1 MNKGLNL
8 KVVGDIIDQ
17 MFTKDKFGSL
27 IANWDNLR
35 VGPVAE
41 GMRAQLSMDKTLAG
55 TLVRKTYATDVEF
68 AYRPYGSTPVIA
80 GGIKLFG
87 PSPLK
92 GLKFKGK
99 LEASTGG
106 VEGNLFLKRCKV
118 RERKIMNWI
127 KEKIALTENLT
138 TKNEAEELLKEV
150 EKDQVL
156 TGGGY
161 DGTEMFSITKS
172 ALDFLSKSARSVDL
186 ADTWRS
192 ELLMS
197 EILKLREELW
207 GELGN
212 PIGKLRVTS
221 LQIVRYLQD
230 SDGMMGW
237 PVYAKARIP
246 LTKTTAIRIS
256 NNTGVSVLHLVDNEV
271 RDEATG
277 EVRQAYVVDGVAYAL
292 DHMVVRATDLPAI
305 IHTLARIQ
313 RHGVKYKD
321 GELVEKPGKARS
333 VSPNSALSGA
343 EEAMSFTSFLELC
356 KDKQVHWLP
365 SLQDHPT
372 QTKMIRKW
380 YEDVLVPKEY
390 RALAADWS
398 GYDKTVDGSV
408 LATIIYYIIRP
419 LYHKDDQKW
428 IDLAIVSL
436 VYKYFIISKTAGKAN
451 PELYEEVLKNLPHAD
466 IDDEFMIVG
475 TINGLGSGAK
485 LTHVGG
491 SLYGEVIIHH
501 CLPNQLGFDPVSG
514 PQAGDDTSLGVPLS
528 HIHLDSVEDTY
539 NPISDAAKEWN
550 LELNVGKQMW
560 VVKSGEPVN
569 IFLQYS
575 YHKNLDIWGI
585 GTAARYSVAVPFAE
599 RDNGLSV
606 GEQYMAVISKLNN
619 GWTSPFIRDY
629 IRSWLLEDDFA
640 CALFKEYG
648 VSGFDILSKTVGD
661 DLQEVTQRL
670 DLMYNWGIST
680 EDLLAGRIPVLPIIA
695 EVASGLSPKMS
706 IKSALSLL
714 GEDSKSVASDV
725 DNVVDGPDLDAD
737 NDSD

>member
-1 MNKGLNL
+1 MNTGLNL
-8 KVVGDIIDQ
+8 KIIGDVIGE
-17 MFTKDKFGSL
+17 MFTIDKYGSL
-27 IANWDNLR
+27 IANWDKLQ
-35 VGPVAE
+35 VGRTAE

-55 TLVRKTYATDVEF
+55 TLARKTYATDVEF

-80 GGIKLFG
+80 SGIKLFG

-92 GLKFKGK
+92 GLKYKGK
-99 LEASTGG
+99 LEASKN
-106 VEGNLFLKRCKV
+106 EANNEFLKRCSV
-118 RERKIMNWI
+118 REKRINNWVKDKI
-127 KEKIALTENLT
+127 KLTEELT
-138 TKNEAEELLKEV
+138 THNEAENLLKEV
-150 EKDQVL
+150 EKDQVM

-172 ALDFLSKSARSVDL
+172 LLDFLMKSAHSVDL
-186 ADTWRS
+186 KDTWRS
-192 ELLMS
+192 EMLMS
-197 EILKLREELW
+197 EILQLREELW
-207 GELGN
+207 KELGY
-212 PIGKLRVTS
+212 PMGKLRVTS

-246 LTKTTAIRIS
+246 LSKTTAIRIS

-271 RDEATG
+271 RDPNTG
-277 EVRQAYVVDGVAYAL
+277 EVHPAYVVDGVCYAL
-292 DHMVVRATDLPAI
+292 DHMTVRATDLPAI

-313 RHGVKYKD
+313 RHGYKWKD
-321 GELVEKPGKARS
+321 GDLVEKPGKARS
-333 VSPNSALSGA
+333 VSPNAASSGA

-372 QTKMIRKW
+372 QIKLIRSW
-380 YEDVLVPKEY
+380 YENELIPKKY

-398 GYDKTVDGSV
+398 GYDKTIDGSI
-408 LATIIYYIIRP
+408 LATAIYYIIRP

-436 VYKYFIISKTAGKAN
+436 VYKYFIVSKTAAQAN
-451 PELYEEVLKNLPHAD
+451 PDMYQEVLKLLPHAD
-466 IDDEFMIVG
+466 IDDEFIIVG

-491 SLYGEVIIHH
+491 SLYGELIIHH
-501 CLPNQLGFDPVSG
+501 CLPRQLGWEPVSG

-528 HIHLDSVEDTY
+528 HINLESVEDTY
-539 NPISDAAKEWN
+539 QPISDAAKEWN

-560 VVKSGEPVN
+560 VVSSGEPVN

-575 YHKNLDIWGI
+575 YHNNLNIWGI

-599 RDNGLSV
+599 RDNGLSIS
-606 GEQYMAVISKLNN
+606 EQYMAVISKLNN
-619 GWTSPFIRDY
+619 GWSSPFIKEY

-648 VSGFDILSKTVGD
+648 VSAFDILSKSIGD
-661 DLQEVTQRL
+661 DLQEITQRL

-706 IKSALSLL
+706 IQEASKLL
-714 GEDSKSVASDV
+714 GEDLASDAQY
-725 DNVVDGPDLDAD
+725 DVVNGPDLDAD
-737 NDSD
+737 DDSD

>member
-1 MNKGLNL
+1 MNTGLNL
-8 KVVGDIIDQ
+8 RIIGDIIGQ
-17 MFTKDKFGSL
+17 MFEIDKYGSL
-27 IANWDNLR
+27 IANWDNLQ
-35 VGPVAE
+35 VGPTAE
-41 GMRAQLSMDKTLAG
+41 SMRAQLSMDKTLAG

-80 GGIKLFG
+80 SGIRLFG

-92 GLKFKGK
+92 GLKYKGK
-99 LEASTGG
+99 LESSRSDAKNN
-106 VEGNLFLKRCKV
+106 EFLRRCSV
-118 RERKIMNWI
+118 RE
-127 KEKIALTENLT
+127 EKINNWVEDKIKLTEELP
-138 TKNEAEELLKEV
+138 TKSEAEELLKEV
-150 EKDQVL
+150 EKDQIM

-172 ALDFLSKSARSVDL
+172 ALDFLNKSAKSVDL
-186 ADTWRS
+186 KDTWRS

-207 GELGN
+207 KELGN
-212 PIGKLRVTS
+212 PLGKLRVTS
-221 LQIVRYLQD
+221 LQVVRYLQD

-246 LTKTTAIRIS
+246 LTKETAKRIS
-256 NNTGVSVLHLVDNEV
+256 INTGVSVFHLVDNEV
-271 RDEATG
+271 RDENTK
-277 EVRQAYVVDGVAYAL
+277 EIHQAYVVDAVCYAL

-313 RHGVKYKD
+313 RHGYKREE
-321 GELVEKPGKARS
+321 GKLVAKPGKARS
-333 VSPNSALSGA
+333 VSPNAALPGA

-356 KDKQVHWLP
+356 KDKEVHWLP

-372 QTKMIRKW
+372 QTKLIRSW
-380 YEDVLVPKEY
+380 YENVLIPKEY

-436 VYKYFIISKTAGKAN
+436 VYKYFIISKTAAKAN
-451 PELYEEVLKNLPHAD
+451 PDLYQEVLKQLPYAD
-466 IDDEFMIVG
+466 VNDEFIIVG

-491 SLYGEVIIHH
+491 SLYGECIIHH
-501 CLPNQLGFDPVSG
+501 CLPRQLGWEPVSG

-528 HIHLDSVEDTY
+528 HINLESVEDTY
-539 NPISDAAKEWN
+539 QPISDAAKEWN

-575 YHKNLDIWGI
+575 YHNNLNIWGI

-599 RDNGLSV
+599 KDNGLSIS
-606 GEQYMAVISKLNN
+606 EQYMAVLSKLNN
-619 GWTSPFIRDY
+619 GWSSPFIKIY
-629 IRSWLLEDDFA
+629 IRDWLLQDDFA
-640 CALFKEYG
+640 CILFKEYG
-648 VSGFDILSKTVGD
+648 VSAFDILKKNIGN
-661 DLQEVTQRL
+661 DLQEITQRL
-670 DLMYNWGIST
+670 DLTYNWGIST
-680 EDLLAGRIPVLPIIA
+680 EDLVNGKIPVLPIIA
-695 EVASGLSPKMS
+695 EVARGMSPKMS
-706 IKSALSLL
+706 IREAAKLL
-714 GEDSKSVASDV
+714 GEDLVAVAD
-725 DNVVDGPDLDAD
+725 DIVDGPDLDAD
-737 NDSD
+737 DDSD